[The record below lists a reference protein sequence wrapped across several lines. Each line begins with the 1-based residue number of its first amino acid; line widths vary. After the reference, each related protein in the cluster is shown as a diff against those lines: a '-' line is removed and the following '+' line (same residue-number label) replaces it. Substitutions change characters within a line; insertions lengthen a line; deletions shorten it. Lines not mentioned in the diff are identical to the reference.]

1 VAVEFVSD
9 AEHAYALGLWCADGY
24 WWSSSIGISNIDPEL
39 VVRFSRFLVRQLP
52 PERLRLRVYHVIGCD
67 PDPRVLRLTS
77 RISVR
82 PASKMKHTAY
92 HLYVNSRPLVRH
104 FLLARR
110 TLHLLPDEYVGPYFA
125 GRFDGDGSFGDTPR
139 IAYGSRDEA
148 QQDTRLLSRVGIV
161 ETSVL
166 YYKKAN
172 EFCIYVH
179 KSAWQRFESLLAPYA
194 WKITQRF
201 TL

>member
-1 VAVEFVSD
+1 
-9 AEHAYALGLWCADGY
+9 
-24 WWSSSIGISNIDPEL
+24 
-39 VVRFSRFLVRQLP
+39 
-52 PERLRLRVYHVIGCD
+52 RLRLRVYQVVGSE

-92 HLYVNSRPLVRH
+92 HLYVNSRP
-104 FLLARR
+104 FLRQFLANRAD
-110 TLHLLPDEYVGPYFA
+110 LCHLPVEYVGPYLA

-139 IAYGSRDEA
+139 IAYSNREEA
-148 QQDTRLLSRVGIV
+148 QQDTRLLGRAGIKEV
-161 ETSVL
+161 SVL

-172 EFCIYVH
+172 EFCIYIH
-179 KSAWQRFESLLAPYA
+179 KPAWQRFKALLEPYA
-194 WKITQRF
+194 WKVTHPF